1 MMIYKQYSKIVIR
14 GSSNNNYAFVEV
26 LYSNQDEWR
35 YTQQLLDRSVVYTDV
50 FSMKD
55 HSDTVGNTETMMI

>member
-1 MMIYKQYSKIVIR
+1 MGAATIIMH
-14 GSSNNNYAFVEV
+14 FVEV